1 MSKNTN
7 CILHNYLANMSLD
20 IFLAHNCMIARSCE
34 PSGTYLFTN
43 RIYYICGG
51 EYVFN
56 INDEH
61 ITAKNGD
68 MVIAPKGSRL
78 DFFSTD
84 GKEYEMFICHF
95 TAECDHCN
103 LFEYLEFPYMT
114 TLGNERAEWYV
125 HHSFEDLV
133 HYNTINDV
141 QAAFRVQADLLKI
154 LACFVDHTENE
165 RPTIKVNKDKTLK
178 PIITYIEENYKNDIT
193 VNELAQTAHLHPN
206 YFIKTFKK
214 QFGVPPMQYINR
226 LRLTKARYALT
237 NTSGTI
243 QEIAVDSGFN
253 GQSQFSKAFRQMF
266 GLSPSE
272 YRRLYSDTKNA

>member
-1 MSKNTN
+1 MAENNN

-20 IFLAHNCMIARSCE
+20 IFLAVNCAIAASCE
-34 PSGTYLFTN
+34 HSGTRIHTN

-51 EYVFN
+51 EYIFK
-56 INDEH
+56 INSEL
-61 ITAKNGD
+61 ITAREGD
-68 MVIAPKGSRL
+68 LVIAPKDSVI
-78 DFFSTD
+78 DFSSTD
-84 GKEYEMFICHF
+84 GEKHEMFICHF

-103 LFEYLEFPYMT
+103 LFEYLEFPYST

-125 HHSFEDLV
+125 RHSFEDLV

-165 RPTIKVNKDKTLK
+165 RPTIKINKDKTLK
-178 PIITYIEENYKNDIT
+178 PIISYIEENYKNDIT
-193 VNELAQTAHLHPN
+193 VNELAQAAHLHPN

-214 QFGVPPMQYINR
+214 QFGIPPIQYINR

-237 NTSGTI
+237 NTAESI
-243 QEIAVDSGFN
+243 QEIAVNSGFN

-272 YRRLYSDTKNA
+272 YRRLYSDTAHA